1 MRKMIFFATLAA
13 VMALASVTCV
23 FADGDTP
30 SLTCTY
36 DDSFGSGEQGKLAV
50 SVVNNTQDSFESV
63 KITVGVPDGVVIQ
76 SPSVDIG
83 NLTDGESVSHDFV
96 LDFEKVSFVQRYF
109 PFILLGA
116 SVFVFLF
123 AAAAVITV
131 KTKKGRGGVALVLCA
146 FLIPL
151 LCPFLL
157 MRRTAEIYRIP

>member
-1 MRKMIFFATLAA
+1 MRKMIFFAAIAA

-50 SVVNNTQDSFESV
+50 SVVNNTEDSFESV
-63 KITVGVPDGVVIQ
+63 KITVTVPDGVVIQ

-83 NLTDGESVSHDFV
+83 NLTDGETVSHDFV

-131 KTKKGRGGVALVLCA
+131 KTK
-146 FLIPL
+146 
-151 LCPFLL
+151 
-157 MRRTAEIYRIP
+157 

>member
-1 MRKMIFFATLAA
+1 MIFFAALAA

-50 SVVNNTQDSFESV
+50 SVVNNTEDSFESV
-63 KITVGVPDGVVIQ
+63 KITVTVPDGVVIQ

-83 NLTDGESVSHDFV
+83 NLTDGETVSHDFV

-123 AAAAVITV
+123 AGRYIDDQTDNHKDQNAADDIIYCVI
-131 KTKKGRGGVALVLCA
+131 GRRRGRYGLGV
-146 FLIPL
+146 
-151 LCPFLL
+151 
-157 MRRTAEIYRIP
+157 RIG